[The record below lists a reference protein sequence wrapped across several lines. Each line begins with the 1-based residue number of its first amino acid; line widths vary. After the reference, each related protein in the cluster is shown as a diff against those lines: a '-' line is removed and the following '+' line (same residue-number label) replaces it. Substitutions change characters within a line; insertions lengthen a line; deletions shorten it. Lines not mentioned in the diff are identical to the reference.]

1 MIYVITNGEQYIR
14 TNPNGRLAWSGNPTL
29 ANSFETF
36 PAALGF
42 LKTKRVQN
50 FLKGNS
56 RRSRVVEL
64 TDGYMPV
71 EKPENCCEE
80 NLNDVDVIF
89 SEDTRVTLNL
99 LNYLGINKKL
109 IALHE
114 HNEDMAKEKVL
125 EYLKNGN
132 NVALVTDR
140 GTPIISDPGY
150 KTVKYITDNNYN
162 VVALPGHTAFV
173 PALITSGL
181 APQPFLFYGFLDSK
195 DSLKRSELERLSDEE
210 ETIIFYEA
218 PHRIIRTLNMML
230 DIFGDRNIS
239 ISREISKKFE
249 TIYRGKISDV
259 INIIPEKGEFVIIV
273 DGVKDK
279 IVDNN
284 ITIKNAVDNYIRTG
298 FDVMTS
304 IKKVA
309 KDRNVPKNVIYK
321 EYHKEDN

>member
-1 MIYVITNGEQYIR
+1 MLQNSYDGK
-14 TNPNGRLAWSGNPTL
+14 PTL
-29 ANSFETF
+29 YLIST
-36 PAALGF
+36 PI
-42 LKTKRVQN
+42 
-50 FLKGNS
+50 GNLDDITY
-56 RRSRVVEL
+56 RSV
-64 TDGYMPV
+64 
-71 EKPENCCEE
+71 KI
-80 NLNDVDVIF
+80 LNDVDVIF

-132 NVALVTDR
+132 NIALVTDR

-162 VVALPGHTAFV
+162 VVALPGPTAFV

-259 INIIPEKGEFVIIV
+259 INIIPDKGEFVIIV
-273 DGVKDK
+273 EGVKDK

-284 ITIKNAVDNYIRTG
+284 ITIKDAVDNYIRTG

>member
-1 MIYVITNGEQYIR
+1 MLQNSYDGK
-14 TNPNGRLAWSGNPTL
+14 PTL
-29 ANSFETF
+29 YLIST
-36 PAALGF
+36 PI
-42 LKTKRVQN
+42 
-50 FLKGNS
+50 GNLDDITY
-56 RRSRVVEL
+56 RSV
-64 TDGYMPV
+64 
-71 EKPENCCEE
+71 KI
-80 NLNDVDVIF
+80 LNDVDVIF

-114 HNEDMAKEKVL
+114 HNEDIAKEKVL

-132 NVALVTDR
+132 NIALVTDR

-162 VVALPGHTAFV
+162 VVALPGPTAFV

-284 ITIKNAVDNYIRTG
+284 ITIKDAVDNYIRTG

>member
-1 MIYVITNGEQYIR
+1 MLQNSYDGK
-14 TNPNGRLAWSGNPTL
+14 PTL
-29 ANSFETF
+29 YLIST
-36 PAALGF
+36 PI
-42 LKTKRVQN
+42 
-50 FLKGNS
+50 GNLDDITY
-56 RRSRVVEL
+56 RSV
-64 TDGYMPV
+64 
-71 EKPENCCEE
+71 KI
-80 NLNDVDVIF
+80 LNDVDVIF

-132 NVALVTDR
+132 NIALVTDR

-150 KTVKYITDNNYN
+150 KTVKYITDNDYN
-162 VVALPGHTAFV
+162 VVALPGPTAFV

-218 PHRIIRTLNMML
+218 PHRIIRTLNMIL

-273 DGVKDK
+273 EGVKDK

-284 ITIKNAVDNYIRTG
+284 ITIKDAVDNYIRTG